1 MFSIFKKEI
10 NAFLSSLIAYLVIV
24 IFLTAVGLF
33 VWVFPATSVL
43 DYGFAD
49 LSTLFFLAPYI
60 YLFLIPAITMRT
72 FAEEKKAGTM
82 ELLLT
87 KPLTDWDIILGK
99 YLSSLLLMVVALLP
113 TVVYY
118 YTLYELGNPQ
128 GNIDSAGVV
137 GSYIGLVL
145 LGAVFTAIGTF
156 ASSISENQIV
166 SFIIAVFLCFLLY
179 TGISAVSSLEVWG
192 SSAYLIGQFGL
203 DTHYNAMGKGLI
215 DSRDVLYFLS
225 IIVIALSATKLVLG
239 SRQW

>member
-1 MFSIFKKEI
+1 MFSIFKKEL
-10 NAFLSSLIAYLVIV
+10 NTFLSSLIAYLVII

-33 VWVFPATSVL
+33 VWVFPETNVL

-49 LSTLFFLAPYI
+49 LGTLFSLSPYI
-60 YLFLIPAITMRT
+60 FMFLIPAITMRT

-99 YLSSLLLMVVALLP
+99 YFSSLVLVIVALLP
-113 TVVYY
+113 TLMYY
-118 YTLYELGNPQ
+118 YTVYQLGNPR
-128 GNIDSAGVV
+128 GNVDSAGVF

-179 TGISAVSSLEVWG
+179 AGISSLATLEVWG
-192 SSAYLIGQFGL
+192 GSAYEVSRLGL
-203 DTHYNAMGKGLI
+203 DYQYNALSKGLI
-215 DSRDVLYFLS
+215 DSRNVLYFIS
-225 IIVIALSATKLVLG
+225 IIFVMLSATRLVLG